1 MNMRARPRSLEQ
13 LKANAG
19 EAAEF
24 LQLLGNDKRL
34 LILCELMMA
43 GEMPVTALAN
53 AVGLSQSALSQ
64 HLAKLRAVELVQPR
78 RESQTIYYSVSRD
91 ARVGRTL
98 ALLKQLF
105 CE

>member
-1 MNMRARPRSLEQ
+1 MNIRVRDRDLDR
-13 LKANAG
+13 LKANAA
-19 EAAEF
+19 EAVEF

-34 LILCELMMA
+34 LILCELMTA
-43 GEMPVTALAN
+43 GEMPVNMLAD

-64 HLAKLRAVELVQPR
+64 HLAKLRADDLVRTR
-78 RESQTIYYSVSRD
+78 RESQTIYYSLSRNL
-91 ARVGRTL
+91 RVKRML